1 MWCSNCMSSYCP
13 CLEDDMKEM
22 NDLEEDID
30 QVYEPDEEQPLSDEQ
45 QDNQANIHFS
55 KLNQWKK

>member
-1 MWCSNCMSSYCP
+1 MSSYCP